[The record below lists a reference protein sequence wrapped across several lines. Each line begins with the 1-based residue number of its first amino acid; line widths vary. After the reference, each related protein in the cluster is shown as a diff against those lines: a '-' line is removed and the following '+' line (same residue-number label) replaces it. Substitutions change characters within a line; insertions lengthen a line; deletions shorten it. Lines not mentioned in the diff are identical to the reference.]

1 MSGYGK
7 IFVNYIF
14 ITEVRMSDKLFGTD
28 GVRGKANIFPMTA
41 DFALKLGKAL
51 GTMFSGKVAIAKDT
65 RVSCDML
72 ESSLAAGLTSMGCDV
87 MILGVL
93 PTPVAAMVTPGLN
106 VAMTIMISASHNPYF
121 DNGIKLIKAD
131 GHKFSDD
138 MTAKLEAS
146 VQADEFVPNPDKI
159 GRIEYNPKAITP
171 YLSKIAAI
179 KRNSFPLS
187 GLKVVIDCANGA
199 FSKIAPQVF
208 KDFGAD
214 VTAIGVSP
222 DGYNINKDCGST
234 HTELMSKTVIEENAD
249 IGIALDGDGDR
260 IIVCDDKGNRLD
272 GDQIIA
278 FLGQY
283 LKQDGRLKGNAVV
296 ATIWSNMGLEKFC
309 HSLGIDFYRTAVGER
324 YVTEKMHE
332 IGSNFGGEESG
343 HMVLSDFAPTGDG
356 LIAGLTVCLGLL
368 KTRKKMSHVFP
379 VFEKC
384 PCKIDNLRFA
394 TREKVAEVMNNPLVQ
409 SAIEAAKNEI
419 SGKGSVIVR
428 KSGTEPLIKVRVEAE
443 DEALVQKTSAGIYD
457 ALAKF
462 M

>member
-1 MSGYGK
+1 
-7 IFVNYIF
+7 
-14 ITEVRMSDKLFGTD
+14 MSDKLFGTD

-93 PTPVAAMVTPGLN
+93 PTPGAAMVTPGLG

-138 MTAKLEAS
+138 MTAKLEAL

-159 GRIEYNPKAITP
+159 GRIEYNSKAVTP

-234 HTELMSKTVIEENAD
+234 HTELMSKTVVDENAD

-283 LKQDGRLKGNAVV
+283 LKQDGKLKGNAVV

-309 HSLGIDFYRTAVGER
+309 HSLEIDFYRTAVGER

-368 KTRKKMSHVFP
+368 KTRKKMSKVFP

-394 TREKVAEVMNNPLVQ
+394 TREKVAEVMNDPLVQ

-428 KSGTEPLIKVRVEAE
+428 KSGTEPLVKVRVEAE
-443 DEALVQKTSAGIYD
+443 DEALVQRISAGIND

>member
-1 MSGYGK
+1 MA
-7 IFVNYIF
+7 
-14 ITEVRMSDKLFGTD
+14 DKLFGTD

-51 GTMFSGKVAIAKDT
+51 GSMFSGTVAIAKDT

-87 MILGVL
+87 MLLGVM
-93 PTPVAAMVTPGLN
+93 PTPAAAMVTPGLD
-106 VAMTIMISASHNPYF
+106 VAMTVMISASHNPYH

-138 MTAKLEAS
+138 MTAQLESLVQKDDFKL
-146 VQADEFVPNPDKI
+146 DPDKI
-159 GRIEYNPKAITP
+159 GKIEYNFKAITP

-187 GLKVVIDCANGA
+187 GLKIVIDCANGA
-199 FSKIAPQVF
+199 FSKIAPQVL

-214 VTAIGVSP
+214 VIAIGAAP
-222 DGYNINKDCGST
+222 DGYNINKGCGST
-234 HTELMSKTVIEENAD
+234 CTELMCETVVKENAD

-260 IIVCDDKGNRLD
+260 IIICDDKGARLD

-283 LKQDGRLKGNAVV
+283 LKQDGKLQGNAVV

-309 HSLGIDFYRTAVGER
+309 HSQGIDFYRTAVGER
-324 YVTEKMHE
+324 YVTEKMRE

-368 KTRKKMSHVFP
+368 KTRKKMSKVFP

-394 TREKVAEVMNNPLVQ
+394 SRERVAEVMADPSVLDAV
-409 SAIEAAKNEI
+409 EKAKAEI
-419 SGKGSVIVR
+419 AGHGSVIVR

-443 DEALVQKTSAGIYD
+443 NAEMVQNVSRKINDVIAG
-457 ALAKF
+457 F

>member
-1 MSGYGK
+1 MA
-7 IFVNYIF
+7 
-14 ITEVRMSDKLFGTD
+14 DKLFGTD

-51 GTMFSGKVAIAKDT
+51 GLMFAGKVAIAKDT

-87 MILGVL
+87 MLLGVL
-93 PTPVAAMVTPGLN
+93 PTPVAAMITPKLG
-106 VAMTIMISASHNPYF
+106 VAMTVMISASHNPYH

-138 MTAKLEAS
+138 MTARLEAW
-146 VQADEFVPNPDKI
+146 VQEDNFVLNPDKI
-159 GRIEYNPKAITP
+159 GRIEYNFKAVTP
-171 YLSKIAAI
+171 YLSQIAAL

-208 KDFGAD
+208 RDFGAD
-214 VTAIGVSP
+214 VIAVGVAP
-222 DGYNINKDCGST
+222 DGYNINKGCGST
-234 HTELMSKTVIEENAD
+234 CTDLMCETVIKENAD

-260 IIVCDDKGNRLD
+260 IIICDDKGNRLD

-283 LKQDGRLKGNAVV
+283 LKSDNRLKGNAVV

-309 HSLGIDFYRTAVGER
+309 RELGIDFYRTAVGER
-324 YVTEKMHE
+324 YVTEKMNE
-332 IGSNFGGEESG
+332 IGANFGGEESG

-356 LIAGLTVCLGLL
+356 LIAGLTVCMGLL
-368 KTRKKMSHVFP
+368 KTRKKMSKIFP

-394 TREKVAEVMNNPLVQ
+394 SREKVAEVMNDAEVQ
-409 SAIEAAKNEI
+409 KAVEAAKQEVA
-419 SGKGSVIVR
+419 GRGSVIVR
-428 KSGTEPLIKVRVEAE
+428 KSGTEPLIKVRVEGE
-443 DEALVQKTSAGIYD
+443 DAGLVQNVSRKIND
-457 ALAKF
+457 AIARF

>member
-1 MSGYGK
+1 
-7 IFVNYIF
+7 
-14 ITEVRMSDKLFGTD
+14 MSDKLFGTD

-51 GTMFSGKVAIAKDT
+51 GTMFSGKIAIAKDT

-87 MILGVL
+87 LILGVL

-106 VAMTIMISASHNPYF
+106 VTMTIMISASHNPYF

-138 MTAKLEAS
+138 MTAKLEAL

-159 GRIEYNPKAITP
+159 GRIEYDSKAVTP

-234 HTELMSKTVIEENAD
+234 HTELMSKTVVEENAD

-283 LKQDGRLKGNAVV
+283 LKQDGKLKGNAVV

-309 HSLGIDFYRTAVGER
+309 HSLEIDFYRTAVGER
-324 YVTEKMHE
+324 YVTEKMRE

-343 HMVLSDFAPTGDG
+343 HMVLDDFAPTGDG
-356 LIAGLTVCLGLL
+356 LIAGLTICLGLL
-368 KTRKKMSHVFP
+368 KTRKKMSKVFP

-394 TREKVAEVMNNPLVQ
+394 TREKVAEVMNDPLVQ

-443 DEALVQKTSAGIYD
+443 DEILVQKISAGIND
-457 ALAKF
+457 MLSKF

>member
-1 MSGYGK
+1 MYGYGK

-138 MTAKLEAS
+138 MTAKLEAL

-234 HTELMSKTVIEENAD
+234 HTELMSKTVVEENAD

-457 ALAKF
+457 TLAKF